1 MRQDAS
7 WLIDMD
13 GVLVREEHPIEGAN
27 RFLDLLRKNDTPFL
41 VLTNNSMFTRR
52 DLCARLKHSGLQ
64 RARGP
69 HLDVRARDGG
79 FPRRPAAKGSAYV
92 IGERTRWG

>member
-1 MRQDAS
+1 MAGSEHSLVKSKAVNASEIAS

-52 DLCARLKHSGLQ
+52 SRPRVFSPPSDP
-64 RARGP
+64 RARP
-69 HLDVRARDGG
+69 
-79 FPRRPAAKGSAYV
+79 
-92 IGERTRWG
+92 T